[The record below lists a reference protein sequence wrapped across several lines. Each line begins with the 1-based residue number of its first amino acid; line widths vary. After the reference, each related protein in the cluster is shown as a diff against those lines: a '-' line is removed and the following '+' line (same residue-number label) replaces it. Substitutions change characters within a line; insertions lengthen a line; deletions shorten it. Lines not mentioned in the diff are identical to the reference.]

1 MAYEKNDYWD
11 RERECER
18 LFAAGGPYYFISTE
32 DLDWTLYDNSEEFI
46 VGTNLVAIASAR
58 SGFMI
63 LDDIQMNSHHHIMGK
78 GSFDRA
84 CCFAEILHDSERKY
98 QRSLQKPALKEWNIR
113 IDETLDLKSFRNR
126 IAYTDRNAYVARL
139 DSMPTGYPWGSASLF
154 FNGNLRLM
162 NQGIPFDKVGGRE
175 KRIICRSHDTDLP
188 SHYRVCD
195 GMILRSSFVDYH
207 ATEALFNSANQYF
220 TLLTRRGEAD
230 VEIAAKLGEKIQLPT
245 EEVFQIVSS
254 WFQGQ
259 NLRTLELEA
268 RLNAAKMMKQRL
280 ASSNRQITH
289 VLRLPAADVDRM
301 FPKAE

>member
-18 LFAAGGPYYFISTE
+18 LFAATRPFYFITTE
-32 DLDWTLYDNSEEFI
+32 NLDWTMYETLEEFI
-46 VGTNLVAIASAR
+46 MGTNLIAIASAR
-58 SGFMI
+58 SGFVI
-63 LDDIQMNSHHHIMGK
+63 LDDVQMNNHHHVMGK
-78 GSFDRA
+78 GTYDKA
-84 CCFAEILHDSERKY
+84 CCFFEILHDGERYY
-98 QRSLQKPALKEWNIR
+98 QRSLGRPSLKKWDIR
-113 IDETLDLKSFRNR
+113 IDETADLKAFRSR
-126 IAYTDRNAYVARL
+126 VAYTDRNAYVARL

-162 NQGIPFDKVGGRE
+162 NPGIPFEKVGGRE

-207 ATEALFNSANQYF
+207 ATEDLFNSANQYF

-230 VEIAAKLGEKIQLPT
+230 VEIAAMLGEKIQLPT

-259 NLRTLELEA
+259 NIRTLEPEA

-289 VLRLPAADVDRM
+289 VLRLPAADVERM

>member
-1 MAYEKNDYWD
+1 
-11 RERECER
+11 
-18 LFAAGGPYYFISTE
+18 
-32 DLDWTLYDNSEEFI
+32 
-46 VGTNLVAIASAR
+46 
-58 SGFMI
+58 
-63 LDDIQMNSHHHIMGK
+63 
-78 GSFDRA
+78 
-84 CCFAEILHDSERKY
+84 
-98 QRSLQKPALKEWNIR
+98 
-113 IDETLDLKSFRNR
+113 
-126 IAYTDRNAYVARL
+126 
-139 DSMPTGYPWGSASLF
+139 
-154 FNGNLRLM
+154 
-162 NQGIPFDKVGGRE
+162 
-175 KRIICRSHDTDLP
+175 
-188 SHYRVCD
+188 
-195 GMILRSSFVDYH
+195 MILRSSFVDYH